1 MGVKEALHV
10 YELMENEDKLLGEW
24 KHVGKNYTADF
35 NIPGDIK
42 QTNPT
47 SLMDSN

>member
-10 YELMENEDKLLGEW
+10 YELLENEDKLLEEW

-35 NIPGDIK
+35 NIPQDIRNI
-42 QTNPT
+42 NPT
-47 SLMDSN
+47 SFM